1 MQQCYS
7 SSRDVDDDND
17 KTKNSDLLPVMADLD
32 AGMADCVSLSLLV
45 SPRSFFSH
53 KTLWLASPA
62 SRYPIAGVSVRL
74 ACRSVQKFSQRFPV

>member
-32 AGMADCVSLSLLV
+32 AGMADCVSLSLIV
-45 SPRSFFSH
+45 SPH
-53 KTLWLASPA
+53 KTLWLAFPA
-62 SRYPIAGVSVRL
+62 RRYTISGVSVRS
-74 ACRSVQKFSQRFPV
+74 AGRSAQKFRQRFPV

>member
-7 SSRDVDDDND
+7 SSCDVDDDND

-32 AGMADCVSLSLLV
+32 AGMADCVSLSSLV

-62 SRYPIAGVSVRL
+62 RGYPIAGVSVRS
-74 ACRSVQKFSQRFPV
+74 ACRSAQKFRQRFPV

>member
-7 SSRDVDDDND
+7 SSRDVDDNND

-32 AGMADCVSLSLLV
+32 AGMAERVSLSLLV
-45 SPRSFFSH
+45 SSRSFFPH

-62 SRYPIAGVSVRL
+62 SQYPIAGVSVRS
-74 ACRSVQKFSQRFPV
+74 ACRSAQKFRQRFPV